1 MRIHFYCYTK
11 VFYSD
16 LKVNVHYNII
26 ASLITLG
33 LKVSKN
39 TEQNTVLFNK

>member
-1 MRIHFYCYTK
+1 MYI
-11 VFYSD
+11 
-16 LKVNVHYNII
+16 NYNII

-39 TEQNTVLFNK
+39 TEQNIVLFNKWNNKKQLKK